1 MQLSAVR
8 GEAPLTAANCATW
21 RVKGQCHWEEGGQQG
36 GGDFGSLKAKQLQV
50 SLFLSEFKDMLI
62 DFGVGR
68 GREGR
73 RKTSM

>member
-50 SLFLSEFKDMLI
+50 SLSIFI
-62 DFGVGR
+62 
-68 GREGR
+68 
-73 RKTSM
+73 